1 MQGLAEAWA
10 LGLGAGLDR
19 DDLAEVLSRSDT
31 VPVAHQPKVKN
42 LARREFPAQFA
53 LRLMHKDFGLIE
65 ELARSCGAVMPTT
78 AVAAQL
84 NAAEHAK
91 DHEEDF
97 SAVAALVQELSGQR
111 NGAGR

>member
-1 MQGLAEAWA
+1 
-10 LGLGAGLDR
+10 
-19 DDLAEVLSRSDT
+19 
-31 VPVAHQPKVKN
+31 
-42 LARREFPAQFA
+42 
-53 LRLMHKDFGLIE
+53 MHKDFGLIE

>member
-1 MQGLAEAWA
+1 M
-10 LGLGAGLDR
+10 
-19 DDLAEVLSRSDT
+19 
-31 VPVAHQPKVKN
+31 AHQPKVKN

-65 ELARSCGAVMPTT
+65 ELARSCGAVLPTT

-91 DHEEDF
+91 DHEEGF
-97 SAVAALVQELSGQR
+97 SAVAALRCSSR
-111 NGAGR
+111 SPRAIRSPR